1 MISVGNTLL
10 SDDVVESYFICDLK
24 NCKGACCVEGELGAP
39 LEMDELKELEK
50 IYDQVEPYLSSE
62 GKKAIK
68 DQGTYI
74 FDYEGEYSTPTIGG
88 KECAYSVYDEKGVL
102 KCGIEKA
109 YLDGKTS
116 FRKPISCHLY
126 PLRVTAYEN
135 YDAINYHRWHICDP
149 GCSLGSQLN
158 IPLYKFLKEP
168 LIRKYGKEWYDELE
182 KEIESVTG

>member
-10 SDDVVESYFICDLK
+10 SDDVAESYFVCDLK

-74 FDYEGEYSTPTIGG
+74 FDSEGEYSTPTIGG
-88 KECAYSVYDEKGVL
+88 KECAYSVYDEDGVL

-109 YLDGKTS
+109 YRDGKTT
-116 FRKPISCHLY
+116 FQKPISCHLY
-126 PLRVTAYEN
+126 PLRITTYES
-135 YDAINYHRWHICDP
+135 YDAINYHHWHICDP
-149 GCSLGSQLN
+149 ACSLGDQLK

-168 LIRKYGKEWYDELE
+168 LIRKYGKKWYDELE
-182 KEIESVTG
+182 KEIVSVTE

>member
-10 SDDVVESYFICDLK
+10 SDDVAESYFVCDLK

-116 FRKPISCHLY
+116 FRKSISCHLY
-126 PLRVTAYEN
+126 PLRVTAHEN

-149 GCSLGSQLN
+149 GCALGDQLK
-158 IPLYKFLKEP
+158 ISLYKFLKEP
-168 LIRKYGKEWYDELE
+168 LIRKYGKDWYDELE
-182 KEIESVTG
+182 KEIESVTK